1 MGKIKFLK
9 DNKAVAGVIE
19 ALLIVALV
27 SIIISTIQL
36 MYIPEIMKQKESDHM
51 EEVENQVSFLKAV
64 IDIQSMEKKDVPI
77 TSTITLGSRE
87 LPYFVTARSFG
98 ELSII
103 GINNMDYKIN
113 IDYGAKI
120 ITLTSI
126 KYEAVNSYFVD
137 QIYAIEGGCIIL
149 KQNEGETVRV
159 EPTVK
164 IENRTNEINIY
175 YDIPIIIDISGKNHT
190 SGYKN
195 CFIRT
200 NFSSTDDDWISFTN
214 ISNINITTE
223 YPMAWHDLFEYLLN
237 ENVNIEHGSFYVK
250 ITRKNKVINLY
261 YKETFLYA
269 QISPGWII

>member
-1 MGKIKFLK
+1 MGKYKIVK

-19 ALLIVALV
+19 ALLLVALV

-36 MYIPEIMKQKESDHM
+36 IYIPEIMKQKESDHM
-51 EEVENQVSFLKAV
+51 DDIENQISFLKAV

-87 LPYFVTARSFG
+87 LPYFVTARGFG
-98 ELSII
+98 ELSIV
-103 GINNMDYKIN
+103 GIDNDDYKIN
-113 IDYGAKI
+113 IDYGAKNI
-120 ITLTSI
+120 PLTSI
-126 KYEAVNSYFVD
+126 KYEAVNSYFID

-149 KQNEGETVRV
+149 KQNDGETVRV

-164 IENRTNEINIY
+164 IENRSNEINMY
-175 YDIPIIIDISGKNHT
+175 YDIPIIIGISGKNQT

-200 NFSSTDDDWISFTN
+200 NFSHTDDDWISYTN
-214 ISNINITTE
+214 ISNINITTD
-223 YPMAWHDLFEYLLN
+223 YALAWHDLFDYLFN
-237 ENVNIEHGSFYVK
+237 NNVNIEHGSSYVK

-261 YKETFLYA
+261 YKETYLYA
-269 QISPGWII
+269 QISPGWIV

>member
-1 MGKIKFLK
+1 MGKIKIIN

-36 MYIPEIMKQKESDHM
+36 IYIPEIMKQRESDHM
-51 EEVENQVSFLKAV
+51 EDIENQFSFLKAV
-64 IDIQSMEKKDVPI
+64 IDMQSMEKKNVPI

-98 ELSII
+98 ELMII
-103 GINNMDYKIN
+103 GMDNNNYMIN
-113 IDYGAKI
+113 IDYGAKKI
-120 ITLTSI
+120 PLTSI
-126 KYEAVNSYFVD
+126 RYEAINSYFID
-137 QIYAIEGGCIIL
+137 QIYAIEGGSIIL
-149 KQNEGETVRV
+149 KQNDGETVRV
-159 EPTVK
+159 EPTIN
-164 IENRTNEINIY
+164 IENRSNEINIY
-175 YDIPIIIDISGKNHT
+175 YDIPIIIGISGKNQT

-200 NFSSTDDDWISFTN
+200 NFSNTDNDWISYTN

-223 YPMAWHDLFEYLLN
+223 YPEAWHDLLDYLLEN
-237 ENVNIEHGSFYVK
+237 NVNLENGSSYLK
-250 ITRKNKVINLY
+250 ITRKNKLINLF
-261 YKETFLYA
+261 YKETYFYA

>member
-1 MGKIKFLK
+1 MGKIKFIK

-36 MYIPEIMKQKESDHM
+36 IYIPEIMKQKESDHM
-51 EEVENQVSFLKAV
+51 EDIENQFSFLKAV
-64 IDIQSMEKKDVPI
+64 IDLQSMEKKDVPI

-98 ELSII
+98 ELMII
-103 GINNMDYKIN
+103 GIDNDDYMIN
-113 IDYGAKI
+113 IDYGAKKI
-120 ITLTSI
+120 PLTSI
-126 KYEAVNSYFVD
+126 KYEAVNSYFID

-149 KQNEGETVRV
+149 KQNDGETVRV
-159 EPTVK
+159 EPTIN
-164 IENRTNEINIY
+164 IENRSDEINIY
-175 YDIPIIIDISGKNHT
+175 YDIPIIIGISGKNQT

-200 NFSSTDDDWISFTN
+200 NFSNTDNDWISFTN

-223 YPMAWHDLFEYLLN
+223 YPQAWYDLFNYLLEN
-237 ENVNIEHGSFYVK
+237 NVNIENGSIYVK
-250 ITRKNKVINLY
+250 ITRNNKLINLY
-261 YKETFLYA
+261 YKETYIYA

>member
-1 MGKIKFLK
+1 MGKKKFIIN
-9 DNKAVAGVIE
+9 NKAVAGVIE

-36 MYIPEIMKQKESDHM
+36 IYIPEIMKQRESDHM
-51 EEVENQVSFLKAV
+51 EEIENQFSFLKAV

-98 ELSII
+98 ELMIV
-103 GINNMDYKIN
+103 GMDNNNYLIN
-113 IDYGAKI
+113 IDYGAKKI
-120 ITLTSI
+120 PLTSI
-126 KYEAVNSYFVD
+126 RYEAVNSYFID
-137 QIYAIEGGCIIL
+137 QIYTIEGGCIIL
-149 KQNEGETVRV
+149 KQNDGETVRV
-159 EPTVK
+159 EPTIN
-164 IENRTNEINIY
+164 IENRSNEINIY
-175 YDIPIIIDISGKNHT
+175 YDIPIIIGIPGKNQT

-200 NFSSTDDDWISFTN
+200 NFSNTDTDWISFTN

-223 YPMAWHDLFEYLLN
+223 YPQAWYDLFEYLLEN
-237 ENVNIEHGSFYVK
+237 NVNIENGSMYVK
-250 ITRKNKVINLY
+250 ITRNNKLINLY
-261 YKETFLYA
+261 YKETYIYA